1 MTRYFRKNVNYLL
14 RFPSIENHRRSSS
27 CRLRRRGG
35 NYRGEIKDGRKIRE
49 GEGRRGE
56 VLTEQPYFGKKGG
69 TLNFID
75 VAHGA
80 MQARTIEPGSVCD
93 GRLAKGRPYVL
104 RRDNYN
110 KQPSL
115 ALPHHWSK
123 KSAGV
128 IYQKFHGGWNGCN
141 VTEQRAKFFIL
152 FLLFLS
158 HVRILF
164 RRLIF

>member
-35 NYRGEIKDGRKIRE
+35 NYRGEIKGGRKIRE

-115 ALPHHWSK
+115 ALPHH
-123 KSAGV
+123 
-128 IYQKFHGGWNGCN
+128 
-141 VTEQRAKFFIL
+141 
-152 FLLFLS
+152 
-158 HVRILF
+158 
-164 RRLIF
+164 

>member
-1 MTRYFRKNVNYLL
+1 
-14 RFPSIENHRRSSS
+14 
-27 CRLRRRGG
+27 
-35 NYRGEIKDGRKIRE
+35 
-49 GEGRRGE
+49 
-56 VLTEQPYFGKKGG
+56 
-69 TLNFID
+69 
-75 VAHGA
+75 

-123 KSAGV
+123 KSVGV

-141 VTEQRAKFFIL
+141 VTEQRAKFFIPFLPVL
-152 FLLFLS
+152 FLSLKIVSYS

-164 RRLIF
+164 HRLIFYGRTGRIVISLIKYYYLSRALRLSKLTTLNEFYVSLISHDYIILYISKEI